1 MMNIVPLFTKTRF
14 VAISVF
20 SGLGLLAVSFNPL
33 SQQKYSD
40 HKELKETDARKY
52 ITENV
57 IILVIDGPRMSETFG
72 DTSYQYIPNL
82 ARVLAPQGVLLKNF
96 RNNGPTYTNAGH
108 TAITTG
114 VYQKINNSGLEL
126 PKNPSMFQYFLK
138 EKNISKEKAWIIASK
153 GKLNILANTKE
164 KCWRNQYQPSAFCG
178 INGSGAGYTS
188 DEKNFAD
195 ALRILG
201 EHHPKLTLINLLEV
215 DVNGHANLWE
225 RYLNAIRKTDQ
236 KALELWN
243 FIENDSIYKGKT
255 TLFITNDHGRH
266 LNGRRDG
273 FISHGDNCEGCRSI
287 YLVALGPDFKKNV
300 SLPNKYEQIDISR
313 TIAEM
318 LHFEFPVTQGKVMMD
333 IFR

>member
-1 MMNIVPLFTKTRF
+1 MLSIIRRVRF

-20 SGLGLLAVSFNPL
+20 SGLALLAVSYNPL
-33 SQQKYSD
+33 PQRKFSD
-40 HKELKETDARKY
+40 ESELTRPSDRKY

-57 IILVIDGPRMSETFG
+57 IILVIDGPRISETFG

-82 ARVLAPQGVLLKNF
+82 AQVLAPKGVLLKNF

-114 VYQKINNSGLEL
+114 VYQKINNSGMEL
-126 PKNPSMFQYFLK
+126 PKNPSLFQYFLK
-138 EKNISKEKAWIIASK
+138 EKNLSKEMAWVIASK
-153 GKLNILANTKE
+153 GKLSVLGNTKNRDW
-164 KCWRNQYQPSAFCG
+164 KNKNLPSVHCG
-178 INGSGAGYTS
+178 IDGSGLGYTA
-188 DEKNFAD
+188 DEKNFED
-195 ALRILG
+195 AKRILSQ
-201 EHHPKLTLINLLEV
+201 HHPKLTLINLLEV
-215 DVNGHANLWE
+215 DVCGHANLWD
-225 RYLNAIRKTDQ
+225 RYLDAIRKTDQ
-236 KALELWN
+236 TALELWN

-266 LNGRRDG
+266 LDGRRDG

-300 SLPNKYEQIDISR
+300 SLPNRYEQIDISS

-318 LHFEFPVTQGKVMMD
+318 LHFNFPVSKGKVMTD
-333 IFR
+333 IFK